1 MKRFALAVL
10 FVAGV
15 ALAGDDYLGAS
26 FDITTGAGSV
36 CVANLRPKSNYA
48 IRCTQDTYVRVTQDT
63 TNAPAINK
71 DPIAS
76 ANKLYDI
83 PTTALQ
89 TNVCTRQVTTAGT
102 CYLYLHRE
110 KGE

>member
-1 MKRFALAVL
+1 MKKFVFAVL
-10 FVAGV
+10 LTAGV

-36 CVANLRPKSNYA
+36 CATGLRPKANYA
-48 IRCTQDTYVRVTQDT
+48 IRCTQDTYVRVTSDT
-63 TNAPAINK
+63 TNAPAIAK

-76 ANKLYDI
+76 AGKLYDI

-89 TNVCTRQVTTAGT
+89 TNVCTMQVTSAGT